1 MSIWVRFKGDSRDW
15 WDDESWEEDY
25 GWPLIS
31 LDKMGEP
38 VVPDRLCGT
47 THCVAGWA
55 VALLHPDPE
64 RVRVR
69 GLHWWAEAAALLGFN
84 GNETDLFTRA
94 DLSRADIA
102 ARLREL
108 GRKGKDYASLQ
119 VV

>member
-1 MSIWVRFKGDSRDW
+1 MC

-47 THCVAGWA
+47 AHCVAGWA
-55 VALLHPDPE
+55 VVLLHPDPE

-69 GLHWWAEAAALLGFN
+69 GLHWWAEAAALLGLTN
-84 GNETDLFTRA
+84 QETALFT
-94 DLSRADIA
+94 DGCIGRADIA
-102 ARLREL
+102 AKLREL
-108 GRKGKDYASLQ
+108 AEKGEDHAILQ
-119 VV
+119 AV